1 MLTHSHSRLITL
13 SNNPSGKNVK
23 LLASSSLQKHQ
34 LIKVIL
40 FHKFKPQCCHY
51 NLSKTDPWLLQR
63 KPPNLSDNPHK
74 LVLTHSHSR
83 LITLSN
89 NPSGK
94 NVKLLA
100 SSSLQKHQLIKVIL
114 FHKFKPQCCHY
125 NLSKADPWLLQRKP
139 PNLSEN
145 PDKLVL
151 THSHS
156 RLITLSNNPSGK
168 NVKLLASSSL

>member
-1 MLTHSHSRLITL
+1 MLTHSPSRLITL

-51 NLSKTDPWLLQR
+51 NLSEADPWLLQR

-74 LVLTHSHSR
+74 LVLTHSPSR

-125 NLSKADPWLLQRKP
+125 NLS
-139 PNLSEN
+139 
-145 PDKLVL
+145 
-151 THSHS
+151 
-156 RLITLSNNPSGK
+156 
-168 NVKLLASSSL
+168 